1 MLSEK
6 EKQKAKKDLT
16 NAAGAAVLVVLWG
29 WVRVKWKNAHI
40 SDKYAISGI
49 FSVAILAN
57 AVEDIFG
64 DFGKVT
70 QQNKWY
76 LISFCLLFFVPYF
89 YLRHFSPKHK
99 IKK

>member
-6 EKQKAKKDLT
+6 EKEKAKKDLQ
-16 NAAGAAVLVVLWG
+16 AAGLLAVLTVLGHWI
-29 WVRVKWKNAHI
+29 RVKWKNAHI

-49 FSVAILAN
+49 FSIAILAN